1 MRTPSSPI
9 PARVRTTRIRQPRR
23 TPPATATARRRENR
37 AGTHPSQD
45 RRTGGRPGPPRPSHR
60 GHGHAPVGAL
70 SQTSHQ
76 RSGHPGRLAPHDQR
90 GARADGSPALK
101 SAPCHGAVAHAP
113 ARTII
118 FPGLSPRSVPP
129 RTPTPCSRTPPPLSP
144 AVPALRTECA
154 GPRSRP
160 GAIARH
166 GSRGRGDFKAEGLAY
181 HVDDVAQGHGGEVR
195 ELYWATAP
203 TQAPTSRFTFSADPR
218 CPRSGRLAVA
228 ARTVLPLSR
237 RRPPL
242 RG

>member
-195 ELYWATAP
+195 SCTGRPRRLRHPRAVSPSVLTRA
-203 TQAPTSRFTFSADPR
+203 AHDPA
-218 CPRSGRLAVA
+218 GFAVA